1 MFAKS
6 FYLDI
11 PCAIIIA
18 RNFEQVFLQLGGYIM
33 NFKQKIIELID
44 KCSDDSML
52 ELIYRFCKKLIG

>member
-1 MFAKS
+1 MFEKVLFITHS
-6 FYLDI
+6 LCYYINRD
-11 PCAIIIA
+11 
-18 RNFEQVFLQLGGYIM
+18 FEQVFLQLGGYIM

>member
-1 MFAKS
+1 MFEKS
-6 FYLDI
+6 FLL
-11 PCAIIIA
+11 PTVCAIIA
-18 RNFEQVFLQLGGYIM
+18 SRNFERVFLQLGGYIM